1 MVLMA
6 ENQELFLGEA
16 VVLSREA
23 TMQTGPQA
31 LTKECPRMSGRNQKP
46 KSGAFCWLV
55 VVTVC
60 CCFCIYADAQKRA
73 TSPASEL
80 GAKLFPANCGSCH
93 GMDGRGGERAPDIAT
108 RRDIQRLSDDA
119 LAKII
124 RGGIPGTGMP
134 PFSSLGSPKIQALV
148 RQLRRLQGEDTASSL
163 PGSPASG
170 KSLFFGKAG
179 CSDCHMVSGTGGFI
193 GSDLSA
199 YARGK
204 GAADIRA
211 AIVDPTRK
219 LPERGRVAVATTAD
233 GQVLTGMVRNED
245 NFSLQLQTKD
255 GTFHFL
261 DKSSLRALERR
272 TESLMPSDYGTRL
285 RAQDIDD
292 LISYLIMSG
301 RTSNSAGTQSDGKHD
316 PETEGSQE

>member
-1 MVLMA
+1 MA
-6 ENQELFLGEA
+6 ENQELFLARLWYRLVKQDGS
-16 VVLSREA
+16 L
-23 TMQTGPQA
+23 TGVCE
-31 LTKECPRMSGRNQKP
+31 ECHGMSGRNQKP
-46 KSGAFCWLV
+46 DSGAFCWLV

-60 CCFCIYADAQKRA
+60 CCFCICADAQKRA

-93 GMDGRGGERAPDIAT
+93 GIDGRGGERAPDIAT

-124 RGGIPGTGMP
+124 REGIPGTGMP
-134 PFSSLGSPKIQALV
+134 PFGSLGSPKIQALV
-148 RQLRRLQGEDTASSL
+148 REMRRLQGEDTASSL

-170 KSLFFGKAG
+170 KSLFFGRAG
-179 CSDCHMVSGTGGFI
+179 CSGCHKVNGAGGFI
-193 GSDLSA
+193 GSDLSV

-204 GAADIRA
+204 GAADIRV
-211 AIVDPTRK
+211 AILNPAGKV
-219 LPERGRVAVATTAD
+219 PERGRLVVATTAN

-261 DKSSLRALERR
+261 EKSSLRGLERR

-285 RAQDIDD
+285 SAQDIDD

-301 RTSNSAGTQSDGKHD
+301 RTSNSAGRQSDGKHD
-316 PETEGSQE
+316 QEAEGWQE

>member
-1 MVLMA
+1 MNA
-6 ENQELFLGEA
+6 SNEN
-16 VVLSREA
+16 RD
-23 TMQTGPQA
+23 
-31 LTKECPRMSGRNQKP
+31 
-46 KSGAFCWLV
+46 SGAVCWLV

-60 CCFCIYADAQKRA
+60 CCFCIYADAQKRS

-93 GMDGRGGERAPDIAT
+93 GIDGRGGERAPDIAT

-124 RGGIPGTGMP
+124 RDGVPGTGMP
-134 PFSSLGSPKIQALV
+134 PFGSLGSAKIQALV
-148 RQLRRLQGEDTASSL
+148 REMRRLQGEDTTSTL
-163 PGSPASG
+163 LGSPASG
-170 KSLFFGKAG
+170 KSLFFGRAG
-179 CSDCHMVSGTGGFI
+179 CSDCHMMSGAGGFI
-193 GSDLSA
+193 GSDLSV

-211 AIVDPTRK
+211 AIVDPTRN
-219 LPERGRVAVATTAD
+219 LQERGRVVVATTAD

-261 DKSSLRALERR
+261 EKSSLRALDRGK
-272 TESLMPSDYGTRL
+272 ESLMPSDYGTRL
-285 RAQDIDD
+285 SDRDIDD

-301 RTSNSAGTQSDGKHD
+301 RTSNAPGTQSKGRHD
-316 PETEGSQE
+316 EETEGWQE

>member
-6 ENQELFLGEA
+6 ENQALFLARLWYRLVKQESH
-16 VVLSREA
+16 L
-23 TMQTGPQA
+23 TGA
-31 LTKECPRMSGRNQKP
+31 CEECHRMNGRNSKTA
-46 KSGAFCWLV
+46 GVFCWLMFF
-55 VVTVC
+55 TVC
-60 CCFCIYADAQKRA
+60 CCFCPGALAQGRA
-73 TSPASEL
+73 TSPAGEP

-93 GMDGRGGERAPDIAT
+93 GIDGRGGERAPDIAT

-124 RGGIPGTGMP
+124 RDGIPGTGMP
-134 PFSSLGSPKIQALV
+134 PFRSLGPAKIQGLV
-148 RQLRRLQGEDTASSL
+148 HEMRRLQGEDTAASL

-170 KSLFFGKAG
+170 KALFFGRAG
-179 CSDCHMVSGTGGFI
+179 CSDCHMVSGAGGFI
-193 GSDLSA
+193 GSDLSV

-204 GAADIRA
+204 GAADIRV
-211 AIVDPTRK
+211 AILNPAGK
-219 LPERGRVAVATTAD
+219 LPERGRLVVATMAN

-261 DKSSLRALERR
+261 EKSSLRSLERR
-272 TESLMPSDYGTRL
+272 SESLMPADYGTRL
-285 RAQDIDD
+285 SSRDIDD

-301 RTSNSAGTQSDGKHD
+301 RTSNSAGIQSDGKHD
-316 PETEGSQE
+316 HESEGWQE